1 MTVIKK
7 LLAPNRNGRLGLNWA
22 MSIVLLVFTTLATAQ
37 EAPIDPAGQAKALS
51 RAFRNAAKIASPS
64 VVTVI
69 SSMTVDRNDLKRI
82 PGLLPEGFELPEGI
96 QLPESRS
103 VGSGII
109 IDEEGII
116 LTNSHVVVDADEIIV
131 RLSDGREVK
140 PTEIKSDSKSDL
152 AILRIPPQS
161 ELQAA
166 RLGDSDQLAIGD
178 WVIAI
183 GSPFE
188 LDTTVSAGIISGKGR
203 GISQIKRGR
212 LLQTDAAINP
222 GNSGGPLVNIDGEVV
237 GINTA
242 IASSSGGYQGIG
254 FAIPVN
260 RAKWIAQQ
268 LKQDGVVKRAFLG
281 IKIQEV
287 TPSVAQRLKVRVRAG
302 VLVDGVTSS
311 SPAETAGVK
320 KDDVIVE
327 FAGQPVR
334 VPGEL
339 QDIVE
344 QQPVGST
351 RPVVLMR
358 NGEKLTLE
366 VVLQPLP
373 DQI

>member
-7 LLAPNRNGRLGLNWA
+7 LFATNRNGRLGLNWA
-22 MSIVLLVFTTLATAQ
+22 MSIVLLVFNTLATAQ

-51 RAFRNAAKIASPS
+51 RAFRNAAKVASPS

-109 IDEEGII
+109 IDEEGTI

-152 AILRIPPQS
+152 AILRIPAQS

-287 TPSVAQRLKVRVRAG
+287 TSSVAQRLKVRVRAG

-327 FAGQPVR
+327 FAGRPVR

-373 DQI
+373 DQF

>member
-22 MSIVLLVFTTLATAQ
+22 MSIVLLVFNTLATAQ
-37 EAPIDPAGQAKALS
+37 ETPIDPAGQAKALS
-51 RAFRNAAKIASPS
+51 RAFRNAAKVASPS

-96 QLPESRS
+96 QLSESRS

-109 IDEEGII
+109 IDEEGTI

-131 RLSDGREVK
+131 RFSDGREVK

-152 AILRIPPQS
+152 AILRIPVQS

-242 IASSSGGYQGIG
+242 IASNTGGYQGIG

-260 RAKWIAQQ
+260 RAKWIVQQ

-327 FAGQPVR
+327 FAGRPVQ
-334 VPGEL
+334 VPREL

-358 NGEKLTLE
+358 NGEKLTVE

>member
-22 MSIVLLVFTTLATAQ
+22 MSIVLLVFNTLATAQ
-37 EAPIDPAGQAKALS
+37 ETPIDPAGQAKALS
-51 RAFRNAAKIASPS
+51 RAFRNAAKVASPS

-109 IDEEGII
+109 IDEEGTI

-131 RLSDGREVK
+131 RFSDGREVK

-152 AILRIPPQS
+152 AILRIPVQS

-242 IASSSGGYQGIG
+242 IASNSGGYQGIG

-327 FAGQPVR
+327 FAGRPVR
-334 VPGEL
+334 VPREL

-358 NGEKLTLE
+358 NGEKLTVE